1 LSAAAK
7 ILSMYCFSDRYKRRV
22 GSYKKRK
29 NLFLFLDLLGTAAEV
44 LTMCCLEMFTSPWH

>member
-22 GSYKKRK
+22 GSYKEKRF
-29 NLFLFLDLLGTAAEV
+29 FLFLGLLRAVAV
-44 LTMCCLEMFTSPWH
+44 VKI

>member
-29 NLFLFLDLLGTAAEV
+29 NLFLFLDLLSAVAKNFKYA
-44 LTMCCLEMFTSPWH
+44 LF